1 MKEVTSKDIEK
12 LEKERDSLYKK
23 ANDLSNKIKELKI
36 KTIGLEGFE
45 GKYIKYE
52 EEEGYPEYMLV
63 DWVTKDCTWHKNFD
77 YSYLFRGLGFYGE
90 FTGYGD
96 ATMFSWSYWHE
107 FYIYGHEGDF
117 QEKIKK
123 IQIITKEEF
132 ESAFEEM
139 LNKVKEYHGEFKRK
153 V

>member
-132 ESAFEEM
+132 ENAFEEM